1 MDKQQLKKALTPLY
15 YNKDGI
21 YQFSLKFLG
30 KYLIKGTPDFHKEIY
45 ELLKTTL
52 RLSLAA
58 PRSFAK
64 TTVVD
69 VIYPIY
75 LGVLRTD
82 FRDSIAIF
90 SASQSLS
97 VEQLKKIKHEF
108 ETNEA
113 LIQLY
118 VQIWGELPK
127 SSTWR
132 EDEIL
137 LSNGVRMQACGAGGQ
152 TRGKRPNVIICD
164 DLETT
169 EGVRSPDRRKQLD
182 EWFRK
187 DILGMLEPT
196 GQLIIIGT
204 ILHYDSLLKNLI
216 DESSKWGWETRL
228 WQAYNDGIQ
237 KEGHEL
243 WVDKW
248 THKDLQLKKA
258 EQGSAFFA
266 SEYMNDPVSD
276 ETAVFKKDNVRPYK
290 DLPDKYSMVMVFD
303 PAYSD
308 DEKADFKVCSLIAVD
323 PKNNRYLHKYIRTH
337 AEEKDYL
344 NESINLFLQFKT
356 FITQVGIPGGREVDF
371 FKKVIEFASSRGIAL
386 PYKEIKNVHSQGTVS
401 VRNKKDRITMA
412 LQGLFQQGKY
422 YIREGLDE
430 VVDELL
436 HHPHGKRDDIID
448 TMAAA
453 EQIITPVY
461 FDTVYAGEEVKPV
474 NINRNTTGYGEE
486 DY

>member
-1 MDKQQLKKALTPLY
+1 MDKEQLKALIEPLY

-21 YQFSLKFLG
+21 HQFSLKFLS
-30 KYLIKGTPDFHKEIY
+30 KFLHKDTPDFHVEIY

-52 RLSLAA
+52 RLAMAA

-75 LGVLRTD
+75 LGVLKQD

-118 VQIWGELPK
+118 VQIWNELPK

-216 DESSKWGWETRL
+216 DESSKWGWETKL
-228 WQAYNDGIQ
+228 WQAYKQGKQ
-237 KEGHEL
+237 EEGYEL
-243 WVDKW
+243 WRDKW
-248 THKDLQLKKA
+248 SHTDLQLKKA

-266 SEYMNDPVSD
+266 SEYMNDPVSE
-276 ETAVFKKDNVRPYK
+276 ETAVFKQSNIRRYDK
-290 DLPDKYSMVMVFD
+290 LPDKYSMVMVYD

-308 DEKADFKVCSLIAVD
+308 DNKADYKTCVLIAID
-323 PKNNRYLHKYIRTH
+323 DKNNRYLHETIRTH
-337 AEEKDYL
+337 NPTIDYL
-344 NESINLFLQFKT
+344 NESINLFLKYKQY
-356 FITQVGIPGGREVDF
+356 ITQVGIPKGREVDF
-371 FKKVIEFASSRGIAL
+371 YNKCIEFASSRKVAL
-386 PYKEIKNVHSQGTVS
+386 PHTEIKNVHSNSTVT
-401 VRNKKDRITMA
+401 VRSKKERITMA

-430 VVDELL
+430 AVDELL
-436 HHPHGKRDDIID
+436 HHPHGKHDDLID
-448 TMAAA
+448 PMAAA
-453 EQIITPVY
+453 EQIIIPVY
-461 FDTVYAGEEVKPV
+461 FDTVYAGEEIRPVK
-474 NINRNTTGYGEE
+474 IEHGESGYGEV
-486 DY
+486 Y